1 LAIDD
6 WKPRPRGRRPP
17 YGFIPQS
24 DIQEGGDPNLL
35 VPDPVII
42 PLLDETLDQLDA
54 GISLREA
61 ADWLNAQ
68 EGIKSKLSHSG
79 LRLIWD
85 TQRPDHPVKIL
96 REKDKKPKLTR
107 SERAI
112 QKKKK
117 EIASQKK
124 SLAHLKRRIERQEGV
139 ISQKKVEIK
148 EKERE
153 ALTPPPPYVELE
165 AVEWDLSVVP
175 EDREIIFTPNPGPQ
189 TEFFAS
195 DELEVLYGGAAGGGK
210 SYALIAD
217 PMRYFSHPEFNG
229 LIVRRTNDEL
239 RELIWKSQ
247 LLYPKAY
254 PKSTWSEKK
263 SSWTFPAGGHLWMT
277 YLEREEDVM
286 RYHGQAFS
294 YIGFDELT
302 QHPTPYAWN
311 FMRSRLRTTA
321 KDLPLYMR
329 ATTNPGGPGHGW
341 VKRMFI
347 DPAPPGVPFPATDI
361 DTGETLVYPDTR
373 LVNGE
378 TVPHPLAGKPLFYRK
393 FIQAKLSDNPY
404 LYEDGK
410 YEANLMSQSDNQR
423 RQLLEGDWTVADG
436 AAFPEFRMSL
446 HVCKPFELP
455 ENWMRFRSCDFGYSQ
470 RQASAVHWYCVDPT
484 FGTLYVYR
492 ELYVNGHTGTE
503 LGKKI
508 LAIEERANER
518 ISYGVLDSSVWAVRG
533 QSGPTIAE
541 EILKTGCR
549 MRPSDRSA
557 GSRIASKNRL
567 HELLRVD
574 PESGKPGIIFF
585 DNCRQIIAD
594 LPIIPSAP
602 ATQGDDDIDR
612 RFASDHAYD
621 SIRYGIQTRPRNLA
635 TWDWMSQKPVEAY
648 RPADAVFG
656 Y

>member
-1 LAIDD
+1 MALSD
-6 WKPRPRGRRPP
+6 WKPRPRSKRLP
-17 YGFIPQS
+17 YGFIPENVAK
-24 DIQEGGDPNLL
+24 EGGDPNLL
-35 VPDPVII
+35 VPDPVVI
-42 PLLDETLDQLDA
+42 PLLDAALDQLDA
-54 GISLREA
+54 GIPLREA
-61 ADWLNAQ
+61 VSWLNSQ
-68 EGIKSKLSHSG
+68 EGAPRPLSHQG
-79 LRLIWD
+79 LKAIWD
-85 TQRPDHPVKIL
+85 YQRPDHPVKQIKE
-96 REKDKKPKLTR
+96 RTSEKKMTR
-107 SERAI
+107 SERVI
-112 QKKKK
+112 YNRKQK
-117 EIASQKK
+117 IASEKK
-124 SLAHLKRRIERQEGV
+124 SLAHAKRRIARQEEELGL
-139 ISQKKVEIK
+139 KKAEIK

-153 ALTPPPPYVELE
+153 SSQPLSPLLE
-165 AVEWDLSVVP
+165 SSTEWDISVIP
-175 EDREIIFTPNPGPQ
+175 EDREVIFKPNPGPQ

-217 PMRYFSHPEFNG
+217 PMRYFGHPEFNG

-302 QHPTPYAWN
+302 QHPTPFAWN

-347 DPAPPGVPFPATDI
+347 DPAPSGEAFPATDI
-361 DTGETLVYPDTR
+361 DTGEVLVYP
-373 LVNGE
+373 E
-378 TVPHPLAGKPLFYRK
+378 HSPKAGQPLFYRK

-410 YEANLMSQSDNQR
+410 YEANLLSQSENQR
-423 RQLLEGDWTVADG
+423 RQLLEGDWSVADG
-436 AAFPEFRMSL
+436 AAFSEFRYSI

-455 ENWMRFRSCDFGYSQ
+455 DNWMRFRSCDFGYSQ
-470 RQASAVHWYCVDPT
+470 RQASAVHWYAVDPT
-484 FGTLYVYR
+484 YGTLYVYR
-492 ELYVNGHTGTE
+492 ELYVNGHTGTM
-503 LGKKI
+503 LGEKI
-508 LAIEERANER
+508 LRIEQAAGDK
-518 ISYGVLDSSVWAVRG
+518 IAYGVLDSSVWAVRG
-533 QSGPTIAE
+533 QTGPSIAE
-541 EILKTGCR
+541 EIIRTGCR

-557 GSRIASKNRL
+557 GARIASKNQL
-567 HELLRVD
+567 HELLRLD
-574 PESGKPGIIFF
+574 PVSGKPGIIFF
-585 DNCRQIIAD
+585 ENCRQIIAD
-594 LPIIPSAP
+594 LPVIPSAP
-602 ATQGDDDIDR
+602 PTQGDDDIDR
-612 RFASDHAYD
+612 RYANDHAYD
-621 SIRYGIQTRPRNLA
+621 SIRYGIQTRPKNLA
-635 TWDWMSQKPVEAY
+635 TWDMTFQKPIPLY
-648 RPADAVFG
+648 QPADAIFG

>member
-1 LAIDD
+1 MALDD
-6 WKPRPRGRRPP
+6 WKPRPRAKRLP
-17 YGFIPQS
+17 YGFIPQ
-24 DIQEGGDPNLL
+24 DKIQEGGDPNLL
-35 VPDPVII
+35 VPDPVVI
-42 PLLDETLDQLDA
+42 PLLDTALDQLDA

-61 ADWLNAQ
+61 AEWLNSQ
-68 EGIKSKLSHSG
+68 EGVKQTLSHAG
-79 LRLIWD
+79 LRAIWD
-85 TQRPDHPVKIL
+85 YQRPDHPVKQK
-96 REKDKKPKLTR
+96 RERPKEKRMTR
-107 SERAI
+107 EERALFNKK
-112 QKKKK
+112 QKIANEKKTLAAVRRRIAK
-117 EIASQKK
+117 GEEEIG
-124 SLAHLKRRIERQEGV
+124 LKRTEIEERKREE
-139 ISQKKVEIK
+139 SQP
-148 EKERE
+148 
-153 ALTPPPPYVELE
+153 LSPLLE
-165 AVEWDLSVVP
+165 TETEWDFSAIP
-175 EDREIIFTPNPGPQ
+175 EDREVIFRPNPGPQ
-189 TEFFAS
+189 TEFFAA

-254 PKSTWSEKK
+254 PKSIWSEKK

-347 DPAPPGVPFPATDI
+347 DPAPAGTPFPATDI
-361 DTGETLVYPDTR
+361 DTGDVLVYPEHSAKA
-373 LVNGE
+373 GE
-378 TVPHPLAGKPLFYRK
+378 PLFYRK
-393 FIQAKLSDNPY
+393 FIQAKLADNPY

-410 YEANLMSQSDNQR
+410 YEANLLSQSENQR
-423 RQLLEGDWTVADG
+423 RQLLEGDWSVAEG
-436 AAFPEFRMSL
+436 AAFPEFRHSL
-446 HVCKPFELP
+446 HVCKPFPLP
-455 ENWMRFRSCDFGYSQ
+455 DNWMRFRSCDFGYSQ
-470 RQASAVHWYCVDPT
+470 RQASAVHWYAVDPT

-492 ELYVNGHTGTE
+492 ELYVNQHTGDM
-503 LGKKI
+503 LGRKI
-508 LAIEERANER
+508 LKIEEAANER
-518 ISYGVLDSSVWAVRG
+518 IAYGVLDSSVWSVRG
-533 QSGPTIAE
+533 QTGPSIAE
-541 EILKTGCR
+541 EIIRTGCR
-549 MRPSDRSA
+549 FRPSDRTA
-557 GSRIASKNRL
+557 GARVASKNRL

-574 PESGKPGIIFF
+574 SYSGKPGIIFF

-594 LPIIPSAP
+594 LPVIPSAP
-602 ATQGDDDIDR
+602 PSQGDDDIDR
-612 RFASDHAYD
+612 KYASDHAYD
-621 SIRYGIQTRPRNLA
+621 SIRYGIQTRPGNLA
-635 TWDWMSQKPVEAY
+635 VWDSAWQKPVPEY
-648 RPADAVFG
+648 QPADSVFG